1 MQTIYATN
9 KLTNDSLSQNN
20 STGFSLSLSYEFN
33 GTTTIMENE
42 DKTVIQTNTRGAVTF
57 EMSTPTLEA
66 ERNMWRRAVNNR
78 TRERNYA
85 NICLQLA
92 EGQITDQEFEEE
104 IMRNED
110 RYVISFSDD
119 TSTEE
124 IQIAAHLANEVL
136 DVESEEDFRELFS
149 ISSASLT
156 NLTNSIE
163 NE

>member
-1 MQTIYATN
+1 
-9 KLTNDSLSQNN
+9 
-20 STGFSLSLSYEFN
+20 
-33 GTTTIMENE
+33 
-42 DKTVIQTNTRGAVTF
+42 
-57 EMSTPTLEA
+57 
-66 ERNMWRRAVNNR
+66 MWRRAVNNR

-110 RYVISFSDD
+110 RYVISFSDE